1 MGEKRGSG
9 GFNRRLRKKDDLLTE
24 TTTEVDLESRLRPEH
39 YHHQPPQSQ
48 QQNQSVM
55 APLQSV
61 HTATSSSR
69 RGSNFEPWNLG
80 AGDQPQS
87 CYISAERRMRKEGS
101 VESFGSQQILV
112 QTTVDVDEKSVDD
125 RQRRRRESEA

>member
-1 MGEKRGSG
+1 MG
-9 GFNRRLRKKDDLLTE
+9 
-24 TTTEVDLESRLRPEH
+24 TTEVDLESGIFPH
-39 YHHQPPQSQ
+39 DQHHQQ
-48 QQNQSVM
+48 QQQTQSNQPGV

-69 RGSNFEPWNLG
+69 RGSGFEPWNLG
-80 AGDQPQS
+80 DQPRS
-87 CYISAERRMRKEGS
+87 CYISAERRMRQEGS

-125 RQRRRRESEA
+125 RRRRESEADK